1 MFMVLAI
8 SILALFH
15 SLPDYEV
22 TLFAYFLLWIA
33 WVLDHIVRIY
43 MRASFWETSGL
54 ARAIL
59 CAIIGLGIRCCQS
72 DGGNTAD
79 IPAHE
84 QRHVLDGGWRNTGV
98 LNATSGLVGGWK
110 INGTLLVLNV
120 LPVSMS
126 GFWACANQNHSAC
139 VPKMCAAMVIKDP

>member
-1 MFMVLAI
+1 MPLQSAYTSVDPTPAI
-8 SILALFH
+8 L
-15 SLPDYEV
+15 
-22 TLFAYFLLWIA
+22 T
-33 WVLDHIVRIY
+33 HIGSKIHQIFIMYSVSDEITPWT
-43 MRASFWETSGL
+43 RASFWETSGL

-84 QRHVLDGGWRNTGV
+84 QRHVLGGGWLNTGV
-98 LNATSGLVGGWK
+98 VNATSGLVGGWK

-139 VPKMCAAMVIKDP
+139 VPKCVLHAMVIKDP